1 VSPRDYIDSLDD
13 IITALGEVY
22 EFSSGMTFEQFEND
36 RKTVNAVIRSIEVIG
51 EAAKNI
57 PNDVRTRFPDVPW
70 SKMAGMRDK
79 LIHAYFGVDLEI
91 VWIAATEELPP
102 LKPLLEQVKSNS
114 TPLRR
119 QPKARQR
126 PNNKSGQN

>member
-1 VSPRDYIDSLDD
+1 MSPRDYTDSLDD
-13 IITALGEVY
+13 IITALGEVT
-22 EFSSGMTFEQFEND
+22 EFSRGMTLKEFKND

-57 PNDVRTRFPDVPW
+57 PNDLRTRFPDVPW

-102 LKPLLEQVKSNS
+102 LKPFLEQVKSDS
-114 TPLRR
+114 ASSRR
-119 QPKARQR
+119 RPKGRQR
-126 PNNKSGQN
+126 PNKKSSQD